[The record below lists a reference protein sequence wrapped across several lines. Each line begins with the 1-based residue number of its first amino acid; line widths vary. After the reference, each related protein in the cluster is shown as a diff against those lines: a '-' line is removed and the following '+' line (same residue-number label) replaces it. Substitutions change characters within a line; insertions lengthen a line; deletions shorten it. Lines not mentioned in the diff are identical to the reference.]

1 VVFLFVFPYFFLFM
15 KLTNKL
21 FTAQAKAIGGR
32 DGHVT
37 SDNDVLDL
45 TLSTPKE
52 MGGPGKAGATNPEQ
66 LFAAGYAA
74 CFEGALGVAAR
85 QAKVQLPRVT
95 VEAFIG
101 FGQAEDGGYGISA
114 DLHVNLPGFEQAQAE
129 ELVAAAHGIC
139 PYSRATKGNIEV
151 SLTTTTHA

>member
-1 VVFLFVFPYFFLFM
+1 M
-15 KLTNKL
+15 KIEKI
-21 FTAQAKAIGGR
+21 FTAQALAKGGR
-32 DGHVT
+32 DGHIT
-37 SDNDVLDL
+37 TANNVLDID
-45 TLSTPKE
+45 LSTPKE

-85 QAKVQLPRVT
+85 QAKVRLENVT

-101 FGQAEDGGYGISA
+101 FGKAEDGGFGISA
-114 DLHVNLPGFEQAQAE
+114 DLHVNIPGIEQKQAE
-129 ELVAAAHGIC
+129 ELVEAAHGIC

-151 SLTTTTHA
+151 NLSTTTNA

>member
-1 VVFLFVFPYFFLFM
+1 M
-15 KLTNKL
+15 KIEKI
-21 FTAQAKAIGGR
+21 FTAQAKAKGGR

-37 SDNDVLDL
+37 TNNNVLDVD
-45 TLSTPKE
+45 LSTPKE

-85 QAKVQLPRVT
+85 QAQVKLDNVT

-101 FGQAEDGGYGISA
+101 FGKAEDGGYGISA
-114 DLHVNLPGFEQAQAE
+114 DLHVNIPGVEQAQAE
-129 ELVAAAHGIC
+129 QLVEAAHGIC

-151 SLTTTTHA
+151 NLTTTTNAA

>member
-1 VVFLFVFPYFFLFM
+1 M
-15 KLTNKL
+15 KLTNKV
-21 FTAQAKAIGGR
+21 FTAQAKAKGGR
-32 DGHVT
+32 DGSIST
-37 SDNDVLDL
+37 ANDVLNL

-85 QAKVQLPRVT
+85 QANVKLQDVT
-95 VEAFIG
+95 VEALIG

-129 ELVAAAHGIC
+129 QLVEAAHGIC
-139 PYSRATKGNIEV
+139 PYSRATRGNIEV
-151 SLTTTTHA
+151 NLKTTTHAA

>member
-1 VVFLFVFPYFFLFM
+1 M
-15 KLTNKL
+15 KIEKI
-21 FTAQAKAIGGR
+21 FTAQAQVQGGR
-32 DGHVT
+32 EGHVT
-37 SDNDVLDL
+37 TTNNALDL

-52 MGGPGKAGATNPEQ
+52 MGGTGKAGATNPEQ

-85 QAKVQLPRVT
+85 QASVKLQNVT

-101 FGQAEDGGYGISA
+101 FGKAEDGGFGISA
-114 DLHVNLPGFEQAQAE
+114 DLHVNLPGFEQPQAE
-129 ELVAAAHGIC
+129 ALVEAAHGIC

>member
-1 VVFLFVFPYFFLFM
+1 M
-15 KLTNKL
+15 KINKV

-32 DGHVT
+32 DGRIS
-37 SDNDVLDL
+37 SDNHVLDL
-45 TLSTPKE
+45 TLSTPQA

-66 LFAAGYAA
+66 LFAAAYAA

-85 QAKVQLPRVT
+85 QAGVKLPQVS

-114 DLHVNLPGFEQAQAE
+114 DLHVHLPGFEQARAE
-129 ELVAAAHGIC
+129 ELVQAAHGIC
-139 PYSRATKGNIEV
+139 PYSRATRGNIEV
-151 SLTTTTHA
+151 SLTTTV

>member
-1 VVFLFVFPYFFLFM
+1 M
-15 KLTNKL
+15 KIEKI
-21 FTAQAKAIGGR
+21 FTAQALAKGGR
-32 DGHVT
+32 DGAIT
-37 SDNDVLDL
+37 TANNALSLS
-45 TLSTPKE
+45 LSTPKE

-85 QAKVQLPRVT
+85 QADVKLSNVT

-101 FGQAEDGGYGISA
+101 FGQATDGGYGISA
-114 DLHVNLPGFEQAQAE
+114 DLHVNLPGIPQPQAE

-151 SLTTTTHA
+151 SLTTTTNA

>member
-1 VVFLFVFPYFFLFM
+1 M
-15 KLTNKL
+15 KLTNKM
-21 FTAQAKAIGGR
+21 FTAQAKAKGGR
-32 DGHVT
+32 DGAIST
-37 SDNDVLDL
+37 NDDVLNL

-85 QAKVQLPRVT
+85 QADVKLQNVT
-95 VEAFIG
+95 VEALIG

-129 ELVAAAHGIC
+129 QLVEAAHGIC
-139 PYSRATKGNIEV
+139 PYSRATRGNIEV
-151 SLTTTTHA
+151 TLTTTTQAA